1 MKTLLLFIFFV
12 FAGTAWGQT
21 PPVHVKVNSMVDGGQ
36 REPSIAVT
44 PTGNIFIGYIN
55 TVDGTVHLNRSANGG
70 TTWVELT
77 PGIPG
82 TDPTLAADSSGRL
95 YFALLNDTVKIVR
108 TDNQGLSFPLKNEA
122 ITPPNSDRP
131 WIKIGPADA
140 VYLTYAGYSFPP
152 TITPGECSQSV
163 YKSDIYFKKSLDLGA
178 SWQPETILTA
188 PIASNNYRC
197 SSGPIAVG
205 PNGEIYVV
213 LNCFV
218 LNLSIDCKPL
228 TIQEHHV
235 YLTRSDDGGN
245 TFPFFRELPNVNPIE
260 NQTGYAAFS
269 TANRRMNMASIAVLP
284 PNPPSPGSPGVVG
297 IVWPCDSGEDFDIC
311 FQASGDKGVTFPFF
325 NKVNSDAVK
334 AYRFFP
340 AMVADMT
347 GFHVIWMD
355 SRETGLDTSNPKW
368 AAYRADGL
376 STWMNERMVSSVA
389 APGNDINSDEG
400 GVPNPQGFGDFFEI
414 TSRDNNVYWTWSDT
428 SDTSLGTA
436 DIYFGR

>member
-1 MKTLLLFIFFV
+1 MKTLSLFIFFV
-12 FAGTAWGQT
+12 FAGTAWGQ
-21 PPVHVKVNSMVDGGQ
+21 VRVNSMIDGGQ

-55 TVDGTVHLNRSANGG
+55 TVDGTVHLNRSTNGG

-82 TDPTLAADSSGRL
+82 ADPTLAADSSGRL
-95 YFALLNDTVKIVR
+95 YFAFLNDTVKIVR
-108 TDNQGLSFPLKNEA
+108 TDNQGLSFPLVNQA
-122 ITPPNSDRP
+122 LTPSGSDRP

-152 TITPGECSQSV
+152 DTCSVSA

-178 SWQPETILTA
+178 TWHPTPQEPQTILTA

-205 PNGEIYVV
+205 PNGEIYVL

-218 LNLSIDCKPL
+218 FDLSNNCAAL

-245 TFPFFRELPNVNPIE
+245 TFPLANFRELPNVNPIE
-260 NQTGYAAFS
+260 NQAGYAAFS
-269 TANRRMNMASIAVLP
+269 TANKRMNMASIAVLP

-311 FQASGDKGVTFPFF
+311 FQASADKGVSFPFL

-340 AMVADMT
+340 AIVADMT

-376 STWMNERMVSSVA
+376 STWTNQTMVSSVA

-400 GVPNPQGFGDFFEI
+400 GVPDPQGFGDFFEI
-414 TSRDNNVYWTWSDT
+414 TSRNNNVYSTW